1 MALHRHP
8 KKKQTKKSLCRSSF
22 PSYCLDLSGGCRLQ
36 RSLSCLPPVS
46 LTLCLSSCLSHLL
59 SPPYCQLSLCCFLSC
74 RYNSLPLFPPRS
86 QSGSS
91 LADLKLHNSS
101 INLWVPCGS
110 QGTSLA
116 LRHTLSDI
124 SDQYGCHI
132 QSFST
137 FTEPSGVAFLPFPPV
152 RAGECKND
160 NHNLSWL
167 R

>member
-8 KKKQTKKSLCRSSF
+8 KKNKQKNLSVAALSPRTVSICQEGAVYRDHY
-22 PSYCLDLSGGCRLQ
+22 PVCLL
-36 RSLSCLPPVS
+36 SLS
-46 LTLCLSSCLSHLL
+46 LCLSSCLSHLL

-101 INLWVPCGS
+101 INLWVPSGS

-137 FTEPSGVAFLPFPPV
+137 FTEPSGVAFLPFSPV